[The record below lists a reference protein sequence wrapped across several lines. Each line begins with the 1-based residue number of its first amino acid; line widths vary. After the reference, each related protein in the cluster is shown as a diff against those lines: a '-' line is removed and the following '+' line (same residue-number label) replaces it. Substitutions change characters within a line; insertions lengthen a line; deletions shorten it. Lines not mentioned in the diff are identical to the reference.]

1 MLHVFVKQS
10 SEEDV
15 HLTTPEFM
23 MGDKHHVSSSSEPWG
38 REPPLQSKH
47 QRTGSISRDVISAF
61 RNEQHRVFE
70 AVIGIYSIRVKRGT
84 CSADDGAFVK
94 TMFCHYRSSLHADK
108 PVRAKG
114 SESELLAT

>member
-47 QRTGSISRDVISAF
+47 QRAGSISRDVIGAF
-61 RNEQHRVFE
+61 RDEQHRVFE